1 MIGLMPR
8 YVPRPLKKRLPFSR
22 SRKRRLPASSPRGCT
37 PPHRQNRPGPH
48 PAMARQA
55 PSFGTFWEGTS
66 EFPVATVRPRESGA
80 RVQYAIGALTR
91 WLVARWSWFKPRS
104 IPVVVATLGMVG
116 IVALSDYLAHHI
128 DQKQPVAAKTSHK

>member
-8 YVPRPLKKRLPFSR
+8 YVPRAPRKRLPFSR
-22 SRKRRLPASSPRGCT
+22 SRKRRLPASS
-37 PPHRQNRPGPH
+37 
-48 PAMARQA
+48 
-55 PSFGTFWEGTS
+55 GTFWEGTP
-66 EFPVATVRPRESGA
+66 EFPIATIRPRDGGH
-80 RVQYAIGALTR
+80 VQYAIGALTR

-128 DQKQPVAAKTSHK
+128 DQKVPVAAKQKLAR

>member
-8 YVPRPLKKRLPFSR
+8 YVPRPPKKRLPFSR
-22 SRKRRLPASSPRGCT
+22 SRKRRLPASS
-37 PPHRQNRPGPH
+37 
-48 PAMARQA
+48 
-55 PSFGTFWEGTS
+55 GTFWEGTS
-66 EFPVATVRPRESGA
+66 EFPVATLRPRQSGA
-80 RVQYAIGALTR
+80 RMQYAIGALTR

-128 DQKQPVAAKTSHK
+128 DQKQPPAKMSRK

>member
-8 YVPRPLKKRLPFSR
+8 YVPRAPRKRLPFSR
-22 SRKRRLPASSPRGCT
+22 SRKRRLPASSG
-37 PPHRQNRPGPH
+37 
-48 PAMARQA
+48 M
-55 PSFGTFWEGTS
+55 FWEGTP
-66 EFPVATVRPRESGA
+66 EFPIATIRPRDGGH
-80 RVQYAIGALTR
+80 VQYAIGALTR

-128 DQKQPVAAKTSHK
+128 DQKAPVPAAKTSQK